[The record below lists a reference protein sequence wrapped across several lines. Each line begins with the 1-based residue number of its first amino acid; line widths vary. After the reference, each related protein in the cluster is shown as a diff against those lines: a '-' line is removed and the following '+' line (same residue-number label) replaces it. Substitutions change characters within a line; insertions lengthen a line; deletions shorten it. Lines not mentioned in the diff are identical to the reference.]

1 MAKSTRPSADS
12 MEAKLVAFAEQV
24 GRFAGTVRAKTE
36 NALDHANVRDEIQH
50 LRDRAADLLDQLA
63 ESVPGGPVQRPV
75 RKSIAQAG
83 AKNAKGRSGGVV
95 DAPGKKH
102 RKPPASQRQPVVNPR
117 VAVSAMKRLPK
128 RRMTPA
134 RG

>member
-1 MAKSTRPSADS
+1 

-36 NALDHANVRDEIQH
+36 NALDPAGIRDEIQQV
-50 LRDRAADLLDQLA
+50 RDRAADLLEQLA
-63 ESVPGGPVQRPV
+63 ESVPGASSHRPV
-75 RKSIAQAG
+75 RKSIAQAS
-83 AKNAKGRSGGVV
+83 AKNTKGRSGGVV

-102 RKPPASQRQPVVNPR
+102 RKPPTNQRRPATNPR
-117 VAVSAMKRLPK
+117 VAVSAMKRMPK
-128 RRMTPA
+128 RRITPT

>member
-1 MAKSTRPSADS
+1 MAKSTRPSSDS

-36 NALDHANVRDEIQH
+36 NALDHASVRDEIQH

-63 ESVPGGPVQRPV
+63 ESVPGGPGRRPV

-83 AKNAKGRSGGVV
+83 AKNTKGRSGGVV

-102 RKPPASQRQPVVNPR
+102 RKPPASQRPPIVNPR

-128 RRMTPA
+128 RRITPT

>member
-1 MAKSTRPSADS
+1 

-24 GRFAGTVRAKTE
+24 GRFAGTVRAKTG
-36 NALDHANVRDEIQH
+36 NALDPAVIRDEIQQV
-50 LRDRAADLLDQLA
+50 RDRAADLLEQLA
-63 ESVPGGPVQRPV
+63 GSAPGGAV
-75 RKSIAQAG
+75 RKSAAQAG
-83 AKNAKGRSGGVV
+83 GKNTKGRSGGVV

-102 RKPPASQRQPVVNPR
+102 RKPTANQRRPTTNQR

-128 RRMTPA
+128 RRIIPT

>member
-1 MAKSTRPSADS
+1 

-36 NALDHANVRDEIQH
+36 NALDPATIRDEIQQV
-50 LRDRAADLLDQLA
+50 RDRAADLLEQLA
-63 ESVPGGPVQRPV
+63 GSVPGSRNRGRV
-75 RKSIAQAG
+75 RKSVAQSG
-83 AKNAKGRSGGVV
+83 AINSKGRSGGVV

-102 RKPPASQRQPVVNPR
+102 RKPPTSQRQPVVNQR
-117 VAVSAMKRLPK
+117 VKVSAMKRLPK
-128 RRMTPA
+128 RRITPT

>member
-1 MAKSTRPSADS
+1 

-24 GRFAGTVRAKTE
+24 GRFAGTVRAKTGR
-36 NALDHANVRDEIQH
+36 ALDTAVVRDEIQQV
-50 LRDRAADLLDQLA
+50 RDRAADLLEHLA
-63 ESVPGGPVQRPV
+63 GSVPGRRGGAV
-75 RKSIAQAG
+75 RKSVAQVAG
-83 AKNAKGRSGGVV
+83 KHTKGRSGGVV

-102 RKPPASQRQPVVNPR
+102 RKPTANQRRPATNQR

-128 RRMTPA
+128 RRIIPS